1 MSRRPTGRP
10 HKGSACMR
18 ESIGE
23 PQHSLAAIVRAYQ
36 RHCRPR
42 ALEELNSFRCEPTL
56 PAAVQ
61 RAGLAKKPDGRRYD
75 HQRRLS
81 KETLEEA
88 CRILSGEDFRHCR
101 DFDELHATVE
111 DLLCGVAGVGELM
124 TYDTALRI
132 GAKLGLYPSR
142 VYLHR
147 GTRDG
152 AQALG
157 LDWRAH
163 QIEVGELPQEL
174 RALEPYEIEDC
185 LCILKRDL
193 ERVAAVEHR

>member
-1 MSRRPTGRP
+1 
-10 HKGSACMR
+10 MR
-18 ESIGE
+18 KSIGE

-56 PAAVQ
+56 RAAVQ
-61 RAGLAKKPDGRRYD
+61 RAALAQKPDGRRYD

-81 KETLEEA
+81 KGTLEEV
-88 CRILSGEDFRHCR
+88 CRRLSGEDLRRCR
-101 DFDELHATVE
+101 DFDQLHATVK
-111 DLLCGVAGVGELM
+111 DLVGGVAGVGEL
-124 TYDTALRI
+124 TIYDTALRI
-132 GAKLGLYPSR
+132 GAKLELYPSS

-152 AQALG
+152 ARALG
-157 LDWRAH
+157 LDWRADR
-163 QIEVGELPQEL
+163 IEVGERPREL

-185 LCILKRDL
+185 LCIFKGDLSRVTSRRRQPKERD
-193 ERVAAVEHR
+193 RRAD